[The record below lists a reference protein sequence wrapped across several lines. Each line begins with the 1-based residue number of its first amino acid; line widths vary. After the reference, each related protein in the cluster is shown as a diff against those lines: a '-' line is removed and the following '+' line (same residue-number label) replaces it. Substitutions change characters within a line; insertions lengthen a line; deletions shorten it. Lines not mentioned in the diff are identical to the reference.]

1 MTIDPFPDS
10 PSDPWAAFAQAFR
23 DAARLDE
30 AVLLRLADGSTVEG
44 VPVRADEKWLT
55 LRSREPLASE
65 GHESAAVVAAEAVTV
80 VKARFGLI
88 DGQ

>member
-1 MTIDPFPDS
+1 
-10 PSDPWAAFAQAFR
+10 
-23 DAARLDE
+23 
-30 AVLLRLADGSTVEG
+30 
-44 VPVRADEKWLT
+44 VRADEKWLT